1 MRHPLLSVAIVAA
14 FSCSATASALTCHIV
29 LDRTD
34 TVVYRDIV
42 PPVDLSERGRAARAA
57 MRQRGEFLL
66 MMEADQCTRFVATT
80 GAAGAGG
87 ATVDEIVAG
96 LRSYPGASSS
106 GGVMSSAS
114 PSAARPSTAPAPA
127 APSAPAA
134 AARGGRGY

>member
-34 TVVYRDIV
+34 TVVYRDVV

-66 MMEADQCTRFVATT
+66 MMEADQCTRFVAPT

-114 PSAARPSTAPAPA
+114 PSTARPSTAPAPA